1 MKKIA
6 VTKWNG
12 QETDV
17 DLDQFL
23 RSYLYQLDYV
33 RDVARHHGEGGAF
46 IRAQEVMEKI
56 LTEEF
61 NEIHEVQQSLGVF
74 K

>member
-12 QETDV
+12 QEADI
-17 DLDQFL
+17 DLDQFI

-33 RDVARHHGEGGAF
+33 RTVSRNHGELGAF

-61 NEIHEVQQSLGVF
+61 NEIHEVQQALGVF